1 MKRRVVLIM
10 IAAVVS
16 SGAVTTAM
24 AQQRNIRIEIIN
36 PTRPEA
42 AQPQEVTPQK
52 PATPPAAVVP
62 QAQTADMTQV
72 IRKVRPA
79 VVTVVSGSKIG
90 SGFFVSADGS
100 ILTNAHV
107 LSGSETSVKLAD
119 GTSIQANVEKSD
131 PQQDIALLRTRGGYN
146 YPYLPLGNS
155 DKSVQGE
162 SVVAIGSPMGL
173 EGTATR
179 GIISA
184 IRKGQGGVTLI
195 QTDAAINPGNSGGPL
210 VNTSG
215 EVIGINTG
223 KLTQPGVDRV
233 GFAIA
238 INDARRLMSR

>member
-1 MKRRVVLIM
+1 MKRRVALIM
-10 IAAVVS
+10 IAAVVL
-16 SGAVTTAM
+16 SGALTTAM
-24 AQQRNIRIEIIN
+24 AQQRNIHIEIIN

-52 PATPPAAVVP
+52 PAVPPAAAVP
-62 QAQTADMTQV
+62 QPQTADMTQA
-72 IRKVRPA
+72 IRRAGPA
-79 VVTVVSGSKIG
+79 VVTVVSGGKMG

-107 LSGSETSVKLAD
+107 LYGTEASVKLAD
-119 GTSIQANVEKSD
+119 GTSVRATVEKWD
-131 PQQDIALLRTRGGYN
+131 PLQDVALLRAKGGN
-146 YPYLPLGNS
+146 DYPYLPLGNS

-184 IRKGQGGVTLI
+184 IRKVQGGVTLI

-210 VNTSG
+210 VNASG

-223 KLTQPGVDRV
+223 KLSQPGVDRV

-238 INDARRLMSR
+238 INDVRRLMSR

>member
-16 SGAVTTAM
+16 SGALTTAM

-52 PATPPAAVVP
+52 PAAAVP
-62 QAQTADMTQV
+62 QVQTADMTKM
-72 IRKVRPA
+72 IRRVRLA

-90 SGFFVSADGS
+90 SGFFVSPDGS
-100 ILTNAHV
+100 ILTNVHV
-107 LSGSETSVKLAD
+107 LSGGDANVKLAD
-119 GTSIQANVEKSD
+119 GTSIRATVEKSD
-131 PQQDIALLRTRGGYN
+131 AQQDVALLRTRGGYD

-155 DKSVQGE
+155 DQSVQGE
-162 SVVAIGSPMGL
+162 SVIAIGSPMGL
-173 EGTATR
+173 EETATR

-184 IRKGQGGVTLI
+184 IRKGPGGVTLI

-210 VNTSG
+210 VNASG

-223 KLTQPGVDRV
+223 KLTQPGFDGV

-238 INDARRLMSR
+238 INDARRLMGR

>member
-16 SGAVTTAM
+16 SGALTTAM

-52 PATPPAAVVP
+52 PAAAVP
-62 QAQTADMTQV
+62 QVQTADMTQM
-72 IRKVRPA
+72 IRRVRLA

-90 SGFFVSADGS
+90 SGFFVSPDGS
-100 ILTNAHV
+100 ILTNVHV
-107 LSGSETSVKLAD
+107 LSGGDANVKLAD
-119 GTSIQANVEKSD
+119 GTSIRATVEKSD
-131 PQQDIALLRTRGGYN
+131 AQQDVALLRTRGGYD

-155 DKSVQGE
+155 DQSVQGE
-162 SVVAIGSPMGL
+162 SVIAIGSPMGL

-184 IRKGQGGVTLI
+184 IRKGPGGVTLI

-210 VNTSG
+210 VNASG

-223 KLTQPGVDRV
+223 KLTQPGFDGV

-238 INDARRLMSR
+238 INDARRLMGR

>member
-16 SGAVTTAM
+16 SGALTTAM

-52 PATPPAAVVP
+52 PAAAVP
-62 QAQTADMTQV
+62 QVQTADMTQM
-72 IRKVRPA
+72 IRRVRLA

-90 SGFFVSADGS
+90 SGFFVSPDGS
-100 ILTNAHV
+100 ILTNVHV
-107 LSGSETSVKLAD
+107 LSGGDANVKLAD
-119 GTSIQANVEKSD
+119 GTSIRAIVEKSD
-131 PQQDIALLRTRGGYN
+131 AQQDVALLRTRGGYD

-155 DKSVQGE
+155 DQSVQGE
-162 SVVAIGSPMGL
+162 SVIAIGSPMGL
-173 EGTATR
+173 EGTATW

-184 IRKGQGGVTLI
+184 IRKGPGGVTLI

-210 VNTSG
+210 VNASG

-223 KLTQPGVDRV
+223 KLTQPGFDGV